1 MTRFADRE
9 KARKLRSEGKSYSEI
24 KEVLGIGKGT
34 LSAWL
39 QDMPLSREQI
49 RRLRDLSPRR
59 IESFRETMRRKRD
72 TRLLNSYEKVAKD
85 IGTLSKRDIFIA
97 GIYLY
102 WGEGT
107 KSAPGKVS
115 IANTDPDVLKAFKA
129 WLILMGVSE
138 SRMRARL
145 HLYRDMDNKVE
156 TRFWSRQLR
165 LPISQFRKPHVKNS
179 TRAGQTYKGS
189 FGHGTCELT
198 FDNME
203 MWRYISMALK
213 RMRELHDRP

>member
-115 IANTDPDVLKAFKA
+115 IANTDPDVL
-129 WLILMGVSE
+129 
-138 SRMRARL
+138 
-145 HLYRDMDNKVE
+145 N
-156 TRFWSRQLR
+156 
-165 LPISQFRKPHVKNS
+165 
-179 TRAGQTYKGS
+179 
-189 FGHGTCELT
+189 CE
-198 FDNME
+198 
-203 MWRYISMALK
+203 
-213 RMRELHDRP
+213 